1 MTESPEELAREYR
14 EVRAPEAVATRV
26 RAEVRDR
33 KEPRFGWVPIAS
45 TAALAAVLAG
55 ALPMLW
61 QSTAVTPEPTTR
73 PSLSTLASLKVD
85 RPASVSPSLSGVKT
99 VKAPKMPARPRRVLP
114 REQTNIEIEFLEEND
129 HAHS

>member
-1 MTESPEELAREYR
+1 MTEPLDELAREYR
-14 EVRAPEAVATRV
+14 DVRAPATVATRV

-33 KEPRFGWVPIAS
+33 KAPRFGWVPIAS

-61 QSTAVTPEPTTR
+61 QSTAVTPDTATR
-73 PSLSTLASLKVD
+73 PSLSTLASLKVE
-85 RPASVSPSLSGVKT
+85 RPASVSPSLSDVKT
-99 VKAPKMPARPRRVLP
+99 VKAPRMPTRPRRVP
-114 REQTNIEIEFLEEND
+114 PKEQTNIEIEFLEEKD

>member
-1 MTESPEELAREYR
+1 MTEQLDDLAREYR
-14 EVRAPEAVATRV
+14 EVRAPATVATRV

-33 KEPRFGWVPIAS
+33 RAPRFGWVPIAS

-61 QSTAVTPEPTTR
+61 QSTAVTPEQATR
-73 PSLSTLASLKVD
+73 PSLSRLASLKVE
-85 RPASVSPSLSGVKT
+85 RPDSVSPSLSKLKT
-99 VKAPKMPARPRRVLP
+99 VKAPAMPARPSRVP
-114 REQTNIEIEFLEEND
+114 PKEQTNTEIEFLEEKD

>member
-1 MTESPEELAREYR
+1 MSEPLDELAREYR
-14 EVRAPEAVATRV
+14 EVRAPATVATRV

-33 KEPRFGWVPIAS
+33 RAPRFGWVPIAS

-61 QSTAVTPEPTTR
+61 QSSTVTPDTATR
-73 PSLSTLASLKVD
+73 PSLSTLAALKVE
-85 RPASVSPSLSGVKT
+85 RPAHVSPSLSKVKT
-99 VKAPKMPARPRRVLP
+99 VKAPSMPARPKRVP
-114 REQTNIEIEFLEEND
+114 PKEQTNIEIEFLEEKD